1 MKYTMTPAN
10 KRLLIASSVFLGLT
24 AIQLQKS
31 VLAQEL
37 GSHVHGLTELNVVIV
52 NQNVQIEFISP
63 AINLLGFERASSSP
77 EESQLFNQ
85 VIEDLRAAEWLL
97 GDQLEDCQMSTPVF
111 EAPEFGS
118 HEMSEGHEAH
128 EHEHEEHEH
137 EHEENEHAHEDHE
150 HESGDHA
157 DFRVQYLF
165 DCRSAPP
172 SNFTV
177 TAFDRFVGIEEISVR
192 WIVGRQQGVSN
203 LTSSNATLSFD

>member
-10 KRLLIASSVFLGLT
+10 KRLLAASGILLGLT
-24 AIQLQKS
+24 AMPLQKS
-31 VLAQEL
+31 VIAQEL
-37 GSHVHGLTELNVVIV
+37 GSHVHGFTELNLVIA

-63 AINLLGFERASSSP
+63 AINLLGFERASNSP
-77 EESQLFNQ
+77 EENKLFNE
-85 VIEDLRAAEWLL
+85 VLEDLQAAEWLL
-97 GDQLEDCQMSTPVF
+97 SDQLEDCQMSTPVF

-118 HEMSEGHEAH
+118 HEMSEGHE
-128 EHEHEEHEH
+128 EHEH
-137 EHEENEHAHEDHE
+137 EHDEHEHEDHE
-150 HESGDHA
+150 HETGDHA

-203 LTSSNATLSFD
+203 LTPSNATLSFD

>member
-1 MKYTMTPAN
+1 MKYTMTPEN
-10 KRLLIASSVFLGLT
+10 KRLLAASGILLGLT
-24 AIQLQKS
+24 AMPLQKS
-31 VLAQEL
+31 VIAQEL
-37 GSHVHGLTELNVVIV
+37 GSHVHGLTELNLVIA

-63 AINLLGFERASSSP
+63 AINLLGFERASNSP
-77 EESQLFNQ
+77 EENKLFNE
-85 VIEDLRAAEWLL
+85 VLEDLQTAEWLL
-97 GDQLEDCQMSTPVF
+97 GDQLRDCQMSTPVF

-118 HEMSEGHEAH
+118 HEMSEGHE
-128 EHEHEEHEH
+128 EHEH
-137 EHEENEHAHEDHE
+137 EHDEHEHEDHE
-150 HESGDHA
+150 HETGDHA

-203 LTSSNATLSFD
+203 LTSSNATLIFD

>member
-10 KRLLIASSVFLGLT
+10 KRLLAATSVFLGLT
-24 AIQLQKS
+24 AMQLQKS
-31 VLAQEL
+31 GIAQEL
-37 GSHVHGLTELNVVIV
+37 GSHVHGLTELNVVIA
-52 NQNVQIEFISP
+52 NQEVQIEFISP
-63 AINLLGFERASSSP
+63 AINLLGFERVSSSP
-77 EESQLFNQ
+77 EENQLFNE
-85 VIEDLRAAEWLL
+85 VLEDLRAAEWLL
-97 GDQLEDCQMSTPVF
+97 GEQLGDCQMSTPVF
-111 EAPEFGS
+111 EAPEFAS
-118 HEMSEGHEAH
+118 HEMSEGHEEH

-137 EHEENEHAHEDHE
+137 ENHE
-150 HESGDHA
+150 HETGDHA

-203 LTSSNATLSFD
+203 LTPSNATLSFD

>member
-1 MKYTMTPAN
+1 MKYTMAPAN
-10 KRLLIASSVFLGLT
+10 KRLLAASGILLGLT
-24 AIQLQKS
+24 AMPLQKS
-31 VLAQEL
+31 VIAQEL
-37 GSHVHGLTELNVVIV
+37 GSHVHGLTELNLVIA

-63 AINLLGFERASSSP
+63 AINLLGFERASNSP
-77 EESQLFNQ
+77 EENKLFNQ
-85 VIEDLRAAEWLL
+85 VLEDLQAAEWLL
-97 GDQLEDCQMSTPVF
+97 GDQLRDCQMSTPVF

-118 HEMSEGHEAH
+118 HEMSEGHE

-137 EHEENEHAHEDHE
+137 EHET
-150 HESGDHA
+150 GDHA

-203 LTSSNATLSFD
+203 LTPGNATLSFD

>member
-10 KRLLIASSVFLGLT
+10 KRLLAASGILLGLT
-24 AIQLQKS
+24 AMPLQKS
-31 VLAQEL
+31 VIAQEL
-37 GSHVHGLTELNVVIV
+37 GSHVHGLTELNLVIA

-137 EHEENEHAHEDHE
+137 AHEDHE

-203 LTSSNATLSFD
+203 LTPSNATLSFD

>member
-24 AIQLQKS
+24 AIQLQKT
-31 VLAQEL
+31 VFAQEP

-118 HEMSEGHEAH
+118 HE
-128 EHEHEEHEH
+128 
-137 EHEENEHAHEDHE
+137 
-150 HESGDHA
+150 
-157 DFRVQYLF
+157 
-165 DCRSAPP
+165 
-172 SNFTV
+172 TV
-177 TAFDRFVGIEEISVR
+177 SYTH
-192 WIVGRQQGVSN
+192 
-203 LTSSNATLSFD
+203 LTLPTKA

>member
-10 KRLLIASSVFLGLT
+10 KRLLIASGILLGLT
-24 AIQLQKS
+24 AMPLQKS
-31 VLAQEL
+31 VIAQEL
-37 GSHVHGLTELNVVIV
+37 GSHVHGLTELNLVIA

-63 AINLLGFERASSSP
+63 AINLLGFERASNSP
-77 EESQLFNQ
+77 EENKLFNE
-85 VIEDLRAAEWLL
+85 VLEDLQTAEWLL
-97 GDQLEDCQMSTPVF
+97 GDQLRDCQMSTPVF

-118 HEMSEGHEAH
+118 HEMSEGHE
-128 EHEHEEHEH
+128 EHEH
-137 EHEENEHAHEDHE
+137 EHDEHEHEDHE
-150 HESGDHA
+150 HETGDHA

-203 LTSSNATLSFD
+203 LTPSNATLIFD

>member
-10 KRLLIASSVFLGLT
+10 KRLLAASGILLGLT
-24 AIQLQKS
+24 AMPLQKS
-31 VLAQEL
+31 VIAQEL
-37 GSHVHGLTELNVVIV
+37 GSHVHGLTELNLVIT

-63 AINLLGFERASSSP
+63 AINLLGFERASNSP
-77 EESQLFNQ
+77 EENKLFNE
-85 VIEDLRAAEWLL
+85 VLEDLQTAEWLL
-97 GDQLEDCQMSTPVF
+97 GDQLRDCQMSTPVF

-118 HEMSEGHEAH
+118 HEMSEGHE
-128 EHEHEEHEH
+128 EHEH
-137 EHEENEHAHEDHE
+137 EHEHEDHE
-150 HESGDHA
+150 HETGDHA

-203 LTSSNATLSFD
+203 LTPSNATLSFD

>member
-10 KRLLIASSVFLGLT
+10 KRLLAASGILLGLT
-24 AIQLQKS
+24 AMPLQKS
-31 VLAQEL
+31 VIAQEL
-37 GSHVHGLTELNVVIV
+37 GSHVHGLTELNLVIT

-63 AINLLGFERASSSP
+63 AINLLGFERASNSP
-77 EESQLFNQ
+77 EENKLFNE
-85 VIEDLRAAEWLL
+85 VLEDLQTAEWLL
-97 GDQLEDCQMSTPVF
+97 GDQLRDCQMSTPVF

-118 HEMSEGHEAH
+118 HEMSEGHE
-128 EHEHEEHEH
+128 EHEH
-137 EHEENEHAHEDHE
+137 EHDEHEHEDHE
-150 HESGDHA
+150 HETGDHA

-165 DCRSAPP
+165 DCQSAPP

-203 LTSSNATLSFD
+203 LTPSNATLIFD

>member
-10 KRLLIASSVFLGLT
+10 KRLLAASGILLGLT
-24 AIQLQKS
+24 AMPLQKS
-31 VLAQEL
+31 VIAQEL
-37 GSHVHGLTELNVVIV
+37 GSHVHGLTELNLVIA

-63 AINLLGFERASSSP
+63 AINLLGFERASNSP
-77 EESQLFNQ
+77 EENKLFNE
-85 VIEDLRAAEWLL
+85 VLEDLQAAEWLL
-97 GDQLEDCQMSTPVF
+97 SDQLEDCQMSTPVL

-118 HEMSEGHEAH
+118 HEMSEGHE
-128 EHEHEEHEH
+128 EHEH
-137 EHEENEHAHEDHE
+137 EHGEHEHEDHE
-150 HESGDHA
+150 HVTGDHA

-192 WIVGRQQGVSN
+192 WIVGRQQGASN
-203 LTSSNATLSFD
+203 LTPSNATLSFD

>member
-10 KRLLIASSVFLGLT
+10 KRLLAASGILLGLT
-24 AIQLQKS
+24 AMPLQKS
-31 VLAQEL
+31 VIAQEL
-37 GSHVHGLTELNVVIV
+37 GSHVHGLTELNLVIA

-63 AINLLGFERASSSP
+63 AINLLGFERASNSP
-77 EESQLFNQ
+77 EENKLFNE
-85 VIEDLRAAEWLL
+85 VLEDLQAAEWLL
-97 GDQLEDCQMSTPVF
+97 SDQLEDCQMSTPVL

-118 HEMSEGHEAH
+118 HEMSEGHE
-128 EHEHEEHEH
+128 EHEH
-137 EHEENEHAHEDHE
+137 EHDEHEHEDHE
-150 HESGDHA
+150 HETGDHA

-192 WIVGRQQGVSN
+192 WIVGRQQGASN
-203 LTSSNATLSFD
+203 LTPSNATLSFD

>member
-10 KRLLIASSVFLGLT
+10 KRLLAASGILLGLT
-24 AIQLQKS
+24 AMPLQKS
-31 VLAQEL
+31 VIAQEL
-37 GSHVHGLTELNVVIV
+37 GSHVHGLTELNLVII

-63 AINLLGFERASSSP
+63 AINLLGFERASNSP
-77 EESQLFNQ
+77 EENKLFNE
-85 VIEDLRAAEWLL
+85 VLEDLQAAEWLL
-97 GDQLEDCQMSTPVF
+97 SDQLEDCQMSTPVF

-118 HEMSEGHEAH
+118 HEMSEGHE
-128 EHEHEEHEH
+128 EHEH
-137 EHEENEHAHEDHE
+137 EHDEHEHEDHE
-150 HESGDHA
+150 HETGDHA

-203 LTSSNATLSFD
+203 LTPSNATLSFD

>member
-10 KRLLIASSVFLGLT
+10 KRLLIASSVSLGLA

-31 VLAQEL
+31 VFAQEL

-97 GDQLEDCQMSTPVF
+97 GDQLRDCQMSTPVF

-118 HEMSEGHEAH
+118 HEMSEGHE
-128 EHEHEEHEH
+128 EHEH
-137 EHEENEHAHEDHE
+137 EHDEHE
-150 HESGDHA
+150 HEHDEHEHEDQEHETGDHA

-192 WIVGRQQGVSN
+192 WIFGRQQGVSN
-203 LTSSNATLSFD
+203 LTPSNATLSFD

>member
-10 KRLLIASSVFLGLT
+10 KRLLAASGILLGLT
-24 AIQLQKS
+24 AMPLQKS
-31 VLAQEL
+31 VIAQEL
-37 GSHVHGLTELNVVIV
+37 GSHVHGLTELNLVIA

-63 AINLLGFERASSSP
+63 AINLLGFERASNSP
-77 EESQLFNQ
+77 EENKLFNE
-85 VIEDLRAAEWLL
+85 VLEDLQTAEWLL
-97 GDQLEDCQMSTPVF
+97 GDQLRDCQMSTPVF

-118 HEMSEGHEAH
+118 HEMSEGHEEH
-128 EHEHEEHEH
+128 EHEHDEHEHEEHEH
-137 EHEENEHAHEDHE
+137 EHET
-150 HESGDHA
+150 GDHA

-165 DCRSAPP
+165 ECRSAPP

-203 LTSSNATLSFD
+203 LTQSNATLSFD

>member
-10 KRLLIASSVFLGLT
+10 KRLLATSGILLGLT
-24 AIQLQKS
+24 AMPLQKS
-31 VLAQEL
+31 VIAQEL
-37 GSHVHGLTELNVVIV
+37 GSHVHGLTELNLVIT

-63 AINLLGFERASSSP
+63 AINLLGFERASNSP
-77 EESQLFNQ
+77 EENKLFNEVLEELQ
-85 VIEDLRAAEWLL
+85 TAEWLL
-97 GDQLEDCQMSTPVF
+97 GDQLRDCQMSTPVF

-118 HEMSEGHEAH
+118 HEMSEGHE

-137 EHEENEHAHEDHE
+137 EHEDHE
-150 HESGDHA
+150 HETGDHA
-157 DFRVQYLF
+157 DFQVQYLF

-203 LTSSNATLSFD
+203 LTPSNATLSFD

>member
-10 KRLLIASSVFLGLT
+10 KRLLAASGILLGLT
-24 AIQLQKS
+24 AMPLQKS
-31 VLAQEL
+31 VIAQEL
-37 GSHVHGLTELNVVIV
+37 GSHVHGLTELNLVIT

-63 AINLLGFERASSSP
+63 AINLLGFERASNSP
-77 EESQLFNQ
+77 EENKLFNE
-85 VIEDLRAAEWLL
+85 VLEDLQAAEWLL
-97 GDQLEDCQMSTPVF
+97 GDQLRDCQMSTPVF

-118 HEMSEGHEAH
+118 HEMSEGHEDH
-128 EHEHEEHEH
+128 EHE
-137 EHEENEHAHEDHE
+137 HEDHE
-150 HESGDHA
+150 HEHEDYGHGANDHA

-192 WIVGRQQGVSN
+192 WIFGRQQGVSN
-203 LTSSNATLSFD
+203 LTPSNATLSFD

>member
-10 KRLLIASSVFLGLT
+10 KRLLAASGILLGLT
-24 AIQLQKS
+24 AMPLQKS
-31 VLAQEL
+31 VIAQEL
-37 GSHVHGLTELNVVIV
+37 GSHVHGLTELNLVIT

-63 AINLLGFERASSSP
+63 AINLLGFERASNSP
-77 EESQLFNQ
+77 EENKLFNE
-85 VIEDLRAAEWLL
+85 VLEDLQAAEWLL
-97 GDQLEDCQMSTPVF
+97 SDQLEDCQMSTPVF

-118 HEMSEGHEAH
+118 HEMSEGHE
-128 EHEHEEHEH
+128 EHEH
-137 EHEENEHAHEDHE
+137 EHEHEDHE
-150 HESGDHA
+150 HETGDHA

-203 LTSSNATLSFD
+203 LTPSNATLSFD

>member
-10 KRLLIASSVFLGLT
+10 KRLLAASGILLGLT
-24 AIQLQKS
+24 AMPLQTS
-31 VLAQEL
+31 VIAQEL
-37 GSHVHGLTELNVVIV
+37 GSHVHGLTELNLVIA

-63 AINLLGFERASSSP
+63 AINLLGFERASNSP
-77 EESQLFNQ
+77 EENKLFNE
-85 VIEDLRAAEWLL
+85 VLEDLQTAEWLL
-97 GDQLEDCQMSTPVF
+97 GDQLRDCQMSTPVF

-118 HEMSEGHEAH
+118 HEMSEGHE

-137 EHEENEHAHEDHE
+137 EHEDHE
-150 HESGDHA
+150 HETGDHA
-157 DFRVQYLF
+157 DFQVQYLF

-203 LTSSNATLSFD
+203 LTPSNATLSFD

>member
-10 KRLLIASSVFLGLT
+10 KRLLAASGILLGLT
-24 AIQLQKS
+24 AMPLQKS
-31 VLAQEL
+31 VIAQEL
-37 GSHVHGLTELNVVIV
+37 GSHVHGLTELNLVIA

-63 AINLLGFERASSSP
+63 AINLLGFERASNSP
-77 EESQLFNQ
+77 EENKLFNE
-85 VIEDLRAAEWLL
+85 VLEDLQAAEWLL
-97 GDQLEDCQMSTPVF
+97 GDQLGDCQMSTPVF

-118 HEMSEGHEAH
+118 HEMSEGHEDH
-128 EHEHEEHEH
+128 E
-137 EHEENEHAHEDHE
+137 HEDHE
-150 HESGDHA
+150 HEDHEHEAGDHA

-172 SNFTV
+172 SNFIV

-203 LTSSNATLSFD
+203 LTPSNATLSFD